1 MKKEI
6 YWEKALQQTKI
17 SISSK
22 SLFPL
27 KTIDVTKNLYKGSDF
42 VIRELDITKFKKSNL
57 IGPKINP
64 FKPWD
69 KILEI
74 DAIGKDHH
82 LILNKYPVQQGHIL
96 LITNEWKEQNGWIDK
111 KDWEAIKL
119 VNKDTS
125 GLWFFNSGPLAGASQ
140 PHRHIQLLRR
150 NTFDLSCPREKWILS
165 FNNANYKNDRLGQNI
180 IIRKFSKSLNEENIH
195 EIYMN
200 LSNEL
205 GLGDP
210 KIDKKPRFPYNLI
223 FTDKWMFLVKR
234 GIDNLY
240 GISINAL
247 GFAGYILVTKKSNTN
262 YLKLFGPEKF
272 LANFIK
278 I

>member
-1 MKKEI
+1 MRKEI
-6 YWEKALQQTKI
+6 YWEKALQKTKI
-17 SISSK
+17 SINSK

-27 KTIDVTKNLYKGSDF
+27 QTTDITKNLYKGNDF
-42 VIRELDITKFKKSNL
+42 IIRELDITKFKKNTL

-74 DAIGKDHH
+74 DSIGNGHQ
-82 LILNKYPVQQGHIL
+82 LILNKYPVQLGHVL
-96 LITNEWKEQNGWIDK
+96 LITNEWKEQNGWLDI
-111 KDWEAIKL
+111 KDWEAIKE

-150 NTFDLSCPREKWILS
+150 DPSELSCPREKWILAL
-165 FNNANYKNDRLGQNI
+165 NNLNYKNEKFSKNI
-180 IIRKFSKSLNEENIH
+180 ILKKFSKSLNEENIH
-195 EIYMN
+195 EIYKD
-200 LSNEL
+200 LSHNL

-210 KIDKKPRFPYNLI
+210 RNDKKPKYPYNLI
-223 FTDKWMFLVKR
+223 FTDRWMIIIKR
-234 GIDNLY
+234 KTDNLF

-247 GFAGYILVTKKSNTN
+247 GFAGYILVTENSDIK
-262 YLKLFGPEKF
+262 YLRELGPEKLLEDF
-272 LANFIK
+272 L
-278 I
+278 

>member
-1 MKKEI
+1 MRKEI
-6 YWEKALQQTKI
+6 YWEKALQKTKI
-17 SISSK
+17 SINSK

-27 KTIDVTKNLYKGSDF
+27 QTTDITKNLYKGNDF
-42 VIRELDITKFKKSNL
+42 IIRELDITKFKKNTL

-74 DAIGKDHH
+74 DSIGNGHQ
-82 LILNKYPVQQGHIL
+82 LILNKYPVQLGHVL
-96 LITNEWKEQNGWIDK
+96 LITNEWKEQNGWLDI
-111 KDWEAIKL
+111 KDWEAIKE

-150 NTFDLSCPREKWILS
+150 DPSELSCPREKWILAL
-165 FNNANYKNDRLGQNI
+165 NNLNYKNEKFSKNI
-180 IIRKFSKSLNEENIH
+180 ILKKFSKSLNEENIY
-195 EIYMN
+195 EIYKD
-200 LSNEL
+200 LSYNL

-210 KIDKKPRFPYNLI
+210 RNDKKPKYPYNLI
-223 FTDKWMFLVKR
+223 FTDKWMIIIKR
-234 GIDNLY
+234 KTDNLF

-247 GFAGYILVTKKSNTN
+247 GFAGYILVTENSDIK
-262 YLKLFGPEKF
+262 YLRELGPEKLLEDF
-272 LANFIK
+272 L
-278 I
+278 

>member
-1 MKKEI
+1 MRKEI
-6 YWEKALQQTKI
+6 YWEKALQKTKI
-17 SISSK
+17 SINSK

-27 KTIDVTKNLYKGSDF
+27 QTTDITKNLYKGNDF
-42 VIRELDITKFKKSNL
+42 IIRELDITKFKKNTL

-74 DAIGKDHH
+74 DSIGNGHQ
-82 LILNKYPVQQGHIL
+82 LILNKYPVQLGHVL
-96 LITNEWKEQNGWIDK
+96 LITNEWKEQNGWLDI
-111 KDWEAIKL
+111 KDWEAIKE

-150 NTFDLSCPREKWILS
+150 DPSELSCPREKWILAL
-165 FNNANYKNDRLGQNI
+165 NNLNYKNEKFSKNI
-180 IIRKFSKSLNEENIH
+180 ILKKFSKSLNEENIH
-195 EIYMN
+195 EIYKD
-200 LSNEL
+200 LSYNL

-210 KIDKKPRFPYNLI
+210 RNDKKPKYPYNLI
-223 FTDKWMFLVKR
+223 FTDRWMIIIKR
-234 GIDNLY
+234 KTDNLF

-247 GFAGYILVTKKSNTN
+247 GFAGYILVTENSDIK
-262 YLKLFGPEKF
+262 YLRELGPEKLLEDF
-272 LANFIK
+272 L
-278 I
+278 

>member
-1 MKKEI
+1 MRKEI
-6 YWEKALQQTKI
+6 YWEKALQKTKI
-17 SISSK
+17 SINSK

-27 KTIDVTKNLYKGSDF
+27 QTTDITKNLYKGNDF
-42 VIRELDITKFKKSNL
+42 IIRELDITKFKKNTL

-74 DAIGKDHH
+74 DSIGNGHQ
-82 LILNKYPVQQGHIL
+82 LILNKYPVQLGHVL
-96 LITNEWKEQNGWIDK
+96 LITNEWKEQNGWLDI
-111 KDWEAIKL
+111 KDWEAIKE

-150 NTFDLSCPREKWILS
+150 DPSELSCPREKWILAL
-165 FNNANYKNDRLGQNI
+165 NNLNYKNEKFSKNI
-180 IIRKFSKSLNEENIH
+180 ILKKFSKSLNEENIH
-195 EIYMN
+195 EIYKN
-200 LSNEL
+200 LSYKL

-210 KIDKKPRFPYNLI
+210 RNDKKPKYPYNLI
-223 FTDKWMFLVKR
+223 FTDRWMIIIKR
-234 GIDNLY
+234 KTDNLF

-247 GFAGYILVTKKSNTN
+247 GFSGYILVTENSDIK
-262 YLKLFGPEKF
+262 YLRELGPEKLLEDF
-272 LANFIK
+272 L
-278 I
+278 

>member
-1 MKKEI
+1 MRKEI
-6 YWEKALQQTKI
+6 YWEKALQKTKI
-17 SISSK
+17 SINSK

-27 KTIDVTKNLYKGSDF
+27 QTTDITKNLYKGDDF
-42 VIRELDITKFKKSNL
+42 IIRELDITKFKKNTL

-74 DAIGKDHH
+74 DSIGNGHQ
-82 LILNKYPVQQGHIL
+82 LILNKYPVQLGHIL
-96 LITNEWKEQNGWIDK
+96 LITNEWKEQNGWLDI
-111 KDWEAIKL
+111 KDWEAIKE

-150 NTFDLSCPREKWILS
+150 DPSELSCPREKWILAL
-165 FNNANYKNDRLGQNI
+165 NNLNYKNEKFSKNI
-180 IIRKFSKSLNEENIH
+180 ILKKFSKSLNEENIH
-195 EIYMN
+195 EIYKD
-200 LSNEL
+200 LSYNI

-210 KIDKKPRFPYNLI
+210 RNDKKPKYPYNLI
-223 FTDKWMFLVKR
+223 FTDRWMIIIKR
-234 GIDNLY
+234 KTDNLF

-247 GFAGYILVTKKSNTN
+247 GFAGYILVTENSDIK
-262 YLKLFGPEKF
+262 YLRELGPEKLLEDF
-272 LANFIK
+272 L
-278 I
+278 

>member
-1 MKKEI
+1 MRKEI
-6 YWEKALQQTKI
+6 YWEKALQKTKI
-17 SISSK
+17 SINSK

-27 KTIDVTKNLYKGSDF
+27 QTTDITKNLYKGNDF
-42 VIRELDITKFKKSNL
+42 IIRELDITKFKKNTL

-74 DAIGKDHH
+74 DSIGNSHQ
-82 LILNKYPVQQGHIL
+82 LILNKYPVQIGHVL
-96 LITNEWKEQNGWIDK
+96 LITNEWKEQNGWLDI
-111 KDWEAIKL
+111 KDWEAIKE

-150 NTFDLSCPREKWILS
+150 DPSELSCPREKWILAL
-165 FNNANYKNDRLGQNI
+165 NNLNYKNEKFSKNI
-180 IIRKFSKSLNEENIH
+180 ILKKFSKSLNEENIY
-195 EIYMN
+195 EIYKE
-200 LSNEL
+200 LSYNL

-210 KIDKKPRFPYNLI
+210 RNDKKPKYPYNLI
-223 FTDKWMFLVKR
+223 FTDSWMIIIKR
-234 GIDNLY
+234 KTDNLF

-247 GFAGYILVTKKSNTN
+247 GFAGYILVTENSDIK
-262 YLKLFGPEKF
+262 YLRELGPEKLLEDF
-272 LANFIK
+272 L
-278 I
+278 

>member
-1 MKKEI
+1 MRKEI
-6 YWEKALQQTKI
+6 YWEKALQKTKI
-17 SISSK
+17 SINSK

-27 KTIDVTKNLYKGSDF
+27 QTTDITKNLYKGNDF
-42 VIRELDITKFKKSNL
+42 IIRELDITKFKKNTL

-74 DAIGKDHH
+74 DSIGNGHQ
-82 LILNKYPVQQGHIL
+82 LILNKYPVQLGHLL
-96 LITNEWKEQNGWIDK
+96 LITNEWKEQNGWLDI
-111 KDWEAIKL
+111 KDWEAIKE

-150 NTFDLSCPREKWILS
+150 DPSELSCPREKWILAL
-165 FNNANYKNDRLGQNI
+165 NNLNYKNEKFSKNI
-180 IIRKFSKSLNEENIH
+180 ILKKFSKSLNEENIH
-195 EIYMN
+195 EIYKN
-200 LSNEL
+200 LSYKL

-210 KIDKKPRFPYNLI
+210 RNDKKPKYPYNLI
-223 FTDKWMFLVKR
+223 FTDRWMIIIKR
-234 GIDNLY
+234 KTDNLF

-247 GFAGYILVTKKSNTN
+247 GFAGYILVTENSDIK
-262 YLKLFGPEKF
+262 YLRELGPEKLLEDF
-272 LANFIK
+272 L
-278 I
+278 

>member
-1 MKKEI
+1 MRKEI
-6 YWEKALQQTKI
+6 YWEKALQKTKI
-17 SISSK
+17 SINSK

-27 KTIDVTKNLYKGSDF
+27 QTTDITKNLYKGNDF
-42 VIRELDITKFKKSNL
+42 IIRELDITKFKKNTL

-74 DAIGKDHH
+74 DSIGNGHQ
-82 LILNKYPVQQGHIL
+82 LILNKYPVQLGHIL
-96 LITNEWKEQNGWIDK
+96 LITNEWKEQNGWLDI
-111 KDWEAIKL
+111 KDWEAIKE

-150 NTFDLSCPREKWILS
+150 DPSELSCPREKWILAL
-165 FNNANYKNDRLGQNI
+165 NNLNYKNEKFSKNI
-180 IIRKFSKSLNEENIH
+180 ILKKFSKSLNEENIH
-195 EIYMN
+195 EIYKD
-200 LSNEL
+200 LSYNL

-210 KIDKKPRFPYNLI
+210 RNDKKPKYPYNLI
-223 FTDKWMFLVKR
+223 FTDRWMIIIKR
-234 GIDNLY
+234 KTDNLF

-247 GFAGYILVTKKSNTN
+247 GFAGYILVTENSDIK
-262 YLKLFGPEKF
+262 YLRELGPEKLLEDF
-272 LANFIK
+272 L
-278 I
+278 

>member
-1 MKKEI
+1 MRKEI
-6 YWEKALQQTKI
+6 YWEKALQKTKI
-17 SISSK
+17 SINSK

-27 KTIDVTKNLYKGSDF
+27 QTTDITKNLYKGNDF
-42 VIRELDITKFKKSNL
+42 IIRELDITKFKKNTL

-74 DAIGKDHH
+74 DSIGNGHQ
-82 LILNKYPVQQGHIL
+82 LILNKYPVQLGHVL
-96 LITNEWKEQNGWIDK
+96 LITNEWKEQNGWLDI
-111 KDWEAIKL
+111 KDWEAIKE

-150 NTFDLSCPREKWILS
+150 DPSELSCPREKWILAL
-165 FNNANYKNDRLGQNI
+165 NNLNYKNEKFSKNI
-180 IIRKFSKSLNEENIH
+180 ILKKFSKSLNEENIH
-195 EIYMN
+195 EIYKD
-200 LSNEL
+200 LSYNL

-210 KIDKKPRFPYNLI
+210 RNDKKPKYPYNLV
-223 FTDKWMFLVKR
+223 FTDSWMIIIKR
-234 GIDNLY
+234 KTDNLF

-247 GFAGYILVTKKSNTN
+247 GFAGYILVTENSDIK
-262 YLKLFGPEKF
+262 YLKELGPEKF
-272 LANFIK
+272 LEDFL
-278 I
+278 

>member
-1 MKKEI
+1 MRKEI
-6 YWEKALQQTKI
+6 YWEKALQKTKI
-17 SISSK
+17 SINSK

-27 KTIDVTKNLYKGSDF
+27 QTTDITKNLYKGNDF
-42 VIRELDITKFKKSNL
+42 IIRELDITKFKKNTL

-74 DAIGKDHH
+74 DSIGNSHQ
-82 LILNKYPVQQGHIL
+82 LILNKYPVQLGHVL
-96 LITNEWKEQNGWIDK
+96 LITNEWKEQNGWLDI
-111 KDWEAIKL
+111 KDWEAIKE

-150 NTFDLSCPREKWILS
+150 DPSELSCPREKWILAL
-165 FNNANYKNDRLGQNI
+165 NKLNKNEKFSKNI
-180 IIRKFSKSLNEENIH
+180 ILKKFSKSLNEENIH
-195 EIYMN
+195 EIYKD
-200 LSNEL
+200 LSYNL

-210 KIDKKPRFPYNLI
+210 RNDKKPKYPYNLI
-223 FTDKWMFLVKR
+223 FTDRWMIIIKR
-234 GIDNLY
+234 KTDNLF

-247 GFAGYILVTKKSNTN
+247 GFAGYILVTENSDIK
-262 YLKLFGPEKF
+262 YLRELGPEKLLEDF
-272 LANFIK
+272 L
-278 I
+278 

>member
-1 MKKEI
+1 MRKEI
-6 YWEKALQQTKI
+6 YWEKALQKTKI
-17 SISSK
+17 SINSK

-27 KTIDVTKNLYKGSDF
+27 QTTDITKNLYKGNDF
-42 VIRELDITKFKKSNL
+42 IIRELDITKFKKNTL

-74 DAIGKDHH
+74 DSIGNGHQ
-82 LILNKYPVQQGHIL
+82 LILNKYPVQLGHVL
-96 LITNEWKEQNGWIDK
+96 LITNEWKEQNGWLDI
-111 KDWEAIKL
+111 KDWEAIKE

-150 NTFDLSCPREKWILS
+150 DPSELSCPREKWILAL
-165 FNNANYKNDRLGQNI
+165 NNLNYKNEKFSKNI
-180 IIRKFSKSLNEENIH
+180 ILKKFSKSLNEENIY
-195 EIYMN
+195 EIYKD
-200 LSNEL
+200 LSYNL

-210 KIDKKPRFPYNLI
+210 RNDKKPKYPYNLI
-223 FTDKWMFLVKR
+223 FTDRWMIIIKR
-234 GIDNLY
+234 KTDNLF

-247 GFAGYILVTKKSNTN
+247 GFAGYILVTEKSDIK
-262 YLKLFGPEKF
+262 YLRELGPEKLLEDF
-272 LANFIK
+272 L
-278 I
+278 

>member
-1 MKKEI
+1 MRKEI
-6 YWEKALQQTKI
+6 YWEKALQKTKI
-17 SISSK
+17 SINSK

-27 KTIDVTKNLYKGSDF
+27 QTTDITKNLYKGNDF
-42 VIRELDITKFKKSNL
+42 IIRELDITKFKKNTL

-74 DAIGKDHH
+74 DSIGNGHQ
-82 LILNKYPVQQGHIL
+82 LILNKYPVQLGHVL
-96 LITNEWKEQNGWIDK
+96 LITNEWKEQNGWLDI
-111 KDWEAIKL
+111 KDWEAIKE

-150 NTFDLSCPREKWILS
+150 DPSELSCPREKWILAL
-165 FNNANYKNDRLGQNI
+165 NNLNYKNEKFSKNI
-180 IIRKFSKSLNEENIH
+180 ILKKFSKSLNEENIH
-195 EIYMN
+195 EIYKD
-200 LSNEL
+200 LSYKL

-210 KIDKKPRFPYNLI
+210 RNDKKPKYPYNLI
-223 FTDKWMFLVKR
+223 FTDKWLIIIKR
-234 GIDNLY
+234 KTDNLF

-247 GFAGYILVTKKSNTN
+247 GFAGYILVTENSDIK
-262 YLKLFGPEKF
+262 YLRELGPEKLLEDF
-272 LANFIK
+272 L
-278 I
+278 

>member
-1 MKKEI
+1 MRKEI
-6 YWEKALQQTKI
+6 YWEKALQKTKI
-17 SISSK
+17 SINSK

-27 KTIDVTKNLYKGSDF
+27 QTTDITKNLYKGKDF
-42 VIRELDITKFKKSNL
+42 IIRELDITKFKKNTL

-74 DAIGKDHH
+74 DSIGNGHQ
-82 LILNKYPVQQGHIL
+82 LILNKYPVQLGHVL
-96 LITNEWKEQNGWIDK
+96 LITNEWKEQNGWLDI
-111 KDWEAIKL
+111 KDWEAIKE

-150 NTFDLSCPREKWILS
+150 DPSELSCPREKWILAL
-165 FNNANYKNDRLGQNI
+165 NNLNYKNEKFSKNI
-180 IIRKFSKSLNEENIH
+180 ILKKFSKSLNEENIH
-195 EIYMN
+195 EIYKD
-200 LSNEL
+200 LSYNL

-210 KIDKKPRFPYNLI
+210 RNDKKPKYPYNLI
-223 FTDKWMFLVKR
+223 FTDRWMIIIKR
-234 GIDNLY
+234 KTDNLF

-247 GFAGYILVTKKSNTN
+247 GFAGYILVTENSDIK
-262 YLKLFGPEKF
+262 YLRELGPEKLLEDF
-272 LANFIK
+272 L
-278 I
+278 